1 MITVLTK
8 RAVLPTWAAAKLHR
22 QCKRALPWNT
32 YDTSVWLMAAVCS
45 HTVAAEKEHVEGAA
59 RGCMCARVD
68 VAPVARYFEQQAQLV
83 GVCADWHPPALLL
96 R

>member
-8 RAVLPTWAAAKLHR
+8 GAVLPTWAAAKLRR

-32 YDTSVWLMAAVCS
+32 YDTSVWLMAPVCS
-45 HTVAAEKEHVEGAA
+45 HTVAVKKDEVAAAA

-68 VAPVARYFEQQAQLV
+68 VAPVARYFNQQAQLA
-83 GVCADWHPPALLL
+83 GVAVAVC
-96 R
+96 